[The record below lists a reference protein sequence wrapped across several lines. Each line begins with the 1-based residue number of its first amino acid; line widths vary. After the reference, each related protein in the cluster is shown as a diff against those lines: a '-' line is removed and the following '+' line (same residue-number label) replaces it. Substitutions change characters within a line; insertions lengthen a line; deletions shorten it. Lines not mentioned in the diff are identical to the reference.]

1 MDFRILGPLEVLD
14 EGRAVTL
21 AGGKQR
27 ALLALFLLHTNET
40 LTTDRL
46 IDALWGDSPPHAA
59 AKAVQMHV
67 SRLRKAL
74 AAGAGNG
81 AVGDRLLVTRE
92 RGYELRLDPDLL
104 DAHRF
109 ERLVAEGRGAL
120 SVGNPERAL
129 AALEEALALWRG
141 EALADL
147 AYEPFAPG
155 EIARL
160 DDLRI
165 GTLEQLIEAK
175 LALGRH
181 AEVVGELE
189 ALIGDHP
196 YRERLR
202 AQLMLALYRSDRQAE
217 ALQAYQDARRKLVE
231 ELGIE
236 PGERLR
242 ELERAI
248 LAQDPTL
255 ATPARLPVRAAS
267 RKETEALLERDGPLA
282 AIEELIESALRRDG
296 SLLAVE
302 AAAGLGKSALLTV
315 ARDRAA
321 AQGLRVA
328 SARGADLEQDFP
340 FGIVRQLL
348 EPLVARDAGR
358 QGRDPFAGAAALAS
372 PLFRASPDPVS
383 SEPSVTGSLES
394 PGAALHGLYWL
405 AVNLAERAPLL
416 LCVDDA
422 HWGDTGSLRWL
433 HYLARRLEGLPLA
446 LLVASR
452 PGEAGANSEVLQ
464 AIAAEPI
471 TRLVRLEPLSA
482 EASALFVGRALGL
495 PDERFCAACHAV
507 SGGNPFLLGELTG
520 TLAREGV
527 EPTEGSVPLVREFV
541 PDSVS
546 RSLAL
551 RLGRLPEAA
560 RALARAVAI
569 LGTGA
574 TLHDAAC
581 LGELEDREA
590 ARAAAALAAVAIL
603 APGSPLDFVHPL
615 VRAAAYAEVP
625 AVERVLWHGR
635 AARLLAAAGAP
646 SEGIAAQ
653 LLRTEPGGDHWVV
666 ARLRDA
672 AADAMSRADPRSAV
686 ACLRRAFVEPV
697 PRAERTKVVEELVR
711 ASFLA
716 MDPTATDGLELDPL
730 AELTADP
737 DTLQASAVYLAI
749 ALWGTGRAQDALTV
763 LDRALAAAMAA
774 GDHDGALR
782 IEVRRI
788 ALAQLAPTEALR
800 RLEVFEAQVVPDGFA
815 RRVVDAGLA
824 WYGSLTG
831 WSSSRTLERGR
842 RAFRDGR
849 LIGELQHEELVL
861 TTHVLALLRTDE
873 LELCERIIEQILSEG
888 RARGSASAVA
898 SGSYLSAYLAHL
910 RGDLVHA
917 EGDARAAVAA
927 FEAAGVIARLPP
939 MTALLVDVLADRGE
953 ITEAAQEVSAA
964 DLDGEV
970 PRQWWFGPVLWS
982 RGYLRLAQG
991 RTNEGVEDLLEF
1003 GRRYQRDGLV
1013 PTVTRPWASHAAPLL
1028 AQQGRRDEACRLA
1041 QRELEEAQTW
1051 GTPRVIGQALRG
1063 LGLVTDGRSGIELL
1077 REAVRTLESS
1087 PARLEEARA
1096 RIDLGAALRRAN
1108 QSSEA
1113 QEPLTQALER
1123 AHRCGA
1129 QPLAARAAQELR
1141 ATGAKSREPVP
1152 TGLEALTASERRI
1165 AEMAIEG
1172 LSTREIAQALFVTV
1186 KTVETHMAHVFQK
1199 LDIDSTKKLEPVI
1212 GQAVRAS

>member
-202 AQLMLALYRSDRQAE
+202 AQLMLALYRCDRQAE

-383 SEPSVTGSLES
+383 SEP
-394 PGAALHGLYWL
+394 
-405 AVNLAERAPLL
+405 
-416 LCVDDA
+416 
-422 HWGDTGSLRWL
+422 
-433 HYLARRLEGLPLA
+433 
-446 LLVASR
+446 
-452 PGEAGANSEVLQ
+452 
-464 AIAAEPI
+464 
-471 TRLVRLEPLSA
+471 
-482 EASALFVGRALGL
+482 
-495 PDERFCAACHAV
+495 
-507 SGGNPFLLGELTG
+507 
-520 TLAREGV
+520 
-527 EPTEGSVPLVREFV
+527 
-541 PDSVS
+541 
-546 RSLAL
+546 
-551 RLGRLPEAA
+551 
-560 RALARAVAI
+560 
-569 LGTGA
+569 
-574 TLHDAAC
+574 
-581 LGELEDREA
+581 
-590 ARAAAALAAVAIL
+590 
-603 APGSPLDFVHPL
+603 
-615 VRAAAYAEVP
+615 
-625 AVERVLWHGR
+625 
-635 AARLLAAAGAP
+635 
-646 SEGIAAQ
+646 
-653 LLRTEPGGDHWVV
+653 
-666 ARLRDA
+666 
-672 AADAMSRADPRSAV
+672 
-686 ACLRRAFVEPV
+686 
-697 PRAERTKVVEELVR
+697 
-711 ASFLA
+711 
-716 MDPTATDGLELDPL
+716 
-730 AELTADP
+730 
-737 DTLQASAVYLAI
+737 
-749 ALWGTGRAQDALTV
+749 
-763 LDRALAAAMAA
+763 
-774 GDHDGALR
+774 
-782 IEVRRI
+782 
-788 ALAQLAPTEALR
+788 
-800 RLEVFEAQVVPDGFA
+800 
-815 RRVVDAGLA
+815 
-824 WYGSLTG
+824 
-831 WSSSRTLERGR
+831 
-842 RAFRDGR
+842 
-849 LIGELQHEELVL
+849 
-861 TTHVLALLRTDE
+861 
-873 LELCERIIEQILSEG
+873 
-888 RARGSASAVA
+888 
-898 SGSYLSAYLAHL
+898 
-910 RGDLVHA
+910 
-917 EGDARAAVAA
+917 
-927 FEAAGVIARLPP
+927 
-939 MTALLVDVLADRGE
+939 
-953 ITEAAQEVSAA
+953 
-964 DLDGEV
+964 
-970 PRQWWFGPVLWS
+970 
-982 RGYLRLAQG
+982 
-991 RTNEGVEDLLEF
+991 
-1003 GRRYQRDGLV
+1003 
-1013 PTVTRPWASHAAPLL
+1013 
-1028 AQQGRRDEACRLA
+1028 
-1041 QRELEEAQTW
+1041 
-1051 GTPRVIGQALRG
+1051 
-1063 LGLVTDGRSGIELL
+1063 
-1077 REAVRTLESS
+1077 
-1087 PARLEEARA
+1087 
-1096 RIDLGAALRRAN
+1096 
-1108 QSSEA
+1108 
-1113 QEPLTQALER
+1113 
-1123 AHRCGA
+1123 
-1129 QPLAARAAQELR
+1129 
-1141 ATGAKSREPVP
+1141 
-1152 TGLEALTASERRI
+1152 
-1165 AEMAIEG
+1165 
-1172 LSTREIAQALFVTV
+1172 
-1186 KTVETHMAHVFQK
+1186 
-1199 LDIDSTKKLEPVI
+1199 
-1212 GQAVRAS
+1212 